1 MRKFRL
7 SKLTVLPTA
16 AVGASMAALSL
27 AWPAFAQYPSKP
39 VTIIVP
45 WPAADTVTITVRAL
59 AEIVA
64 KDLKQP
70 FVVTNIEGAGGKT
83 GTVEGARA
91 KPDGYTI
98 LNTWVAPQI
107 AGKLFDP
114 GLPYSNDSFI
124 PIAGHSATPFT
135 VTVAADHPAKDV
147 KGLVAWAKAQPR
159 AVNFGVCA
167 PQSVPRLVGE
177 QFMRAAG
184 VTNVNPVPA
193 AGGCGG
199 PNVTGLLDGSL
210 DVTVGVI
217 PHERIFG
224 GKVRHIVL
232 ISDERSP
239 LAPNLQS
246 ASDQGVRIGWGAA
259 ALGWGGFVV
268 PKGTPDDVVATLRA
282 AFKRATNDP
291 AYVAKMTEMG
301 NGLLFLE
308 PDAFR
313 KLWDQSMVLY
323 APHVEKLKAR
333 N

>member
-1 MRKFRL
+1 MRKAQL
-7 SKLTVLPTA
+7 SKLAGLAIA
-16 AVGASMAALSL
+16 AAFAMASPL
-27 AWPAFAQYPSKP
+27 AFAQYPTKP

-45 WPAADTVTITVRAL
+45 WPAADTVTVAVRGV

-70 FVVTNIEGAGGKT
+70 FVVNNIEGAGGKT

-114 GLPYSNDSFI
+114 SLPYSNDSFVSI
-124 PIAGHSATPFT
+124 GGHMATPFT
-135 VTVAADHPAKDV
+135 ITVAADHPAKDV
-147 KGLVAWAKAQPR
+147 KQLIAWAKAQKR

-177 QFMRAAG
+177 HFMRAAG
-184 VTNVNPVPA
+184 VTNVNPVPS

-199 PNVTGLLDGSL
+199 ANVTGLLDGSL

-217 PHERIFG
+217 PHEKIFG
-224 GKVRHIVL
+224 GKVRHIAL

-239 LAPNLQS
+239 LAPNLPS
-246 ASDQGVRIGWGAA
+246 AAEQGVKIGWGNA

-268 PKGTPDDVVATLRA
+268 PKGTPDDVVAMLRA
-282 AFKRATNDP
+282 AFKKATNDA
-291 AYVAKMTEMG
+291 AYVAKMTELG
-301 NGLLFLE
+301 NGLLYVE
-308 PDAFR
+308 PEAFR
-313 KLWDQSMVLY
+313 KLWDASMTLY
-323 APHVEKLKAR
+323 APEVEKLKAKK
-333 N
+333 

>member
-1 MRKFRL
+1 MSMHKAQL
-7 SKLTVLPTA
+7 SKLAGLA
-16 AVGASMAALSL
+16 IAAALASPL
-27 AWPAFAQYPSKP
+27 AFAQYPTKP

-45 WPAADTVTITVRAL
+45 WPAADTVTTAVRGV

-70 FVVTNIEGAGGKT
+70 FVVNNIEGAGGKT

-114 GLPYSNDSFI
+114 SLPYSNDSFVSI
-124 PIAGHSATPFT
+124 SGHMATPFT
-135 VTVAADHPAKDV
+135 ITVAADHPAKDV
-147 KGLVAWAKAQPR
+147 KGLVAWAKAQTR

-167 PQSVPRLVGE
+167 PQSVPRLTGE
-177 QFMRAAG
+177 HFMRVAG
-184 VTNVNPVPA
+184 VTNVNPVPS

-217 PHERIFG
+217 PHEKIFG

-239 LAPNLQS
+239 LAPNLPS
-246 ASDQGVRIGWGAA
+246 AADQGVKIGWGHA

-282 AFKRATNDP
+282 AFKKASNDP
-291 AYVAKMTEMG
+291 AYVAKMTELG
-301 NGLLFLE
+301 NGLLYVE
-308 PDAFR
+308 PEPFR
-313 KLWDQSMVLY
+313 KLWDESMTLY
-323 APHVEKLKAR
+323 APQVEKLKAKQ
-333 N
+333 